1 MKNQKSKSLS
11 PLLKKMRQINESA
24 AATNALFV
32 ASKAFDPAQLDLVAG
47 KLGGNITVSGDNV
60 TYTGNSLELAEKELG
75 ALGFVLQ
82 SNVSESEEEEE
93 EDKKE
98 DEEEDMEE
106 SDGSCDEEEDEE
118 DNKED
123 IQESDSE
130 EEEEDKDK
138 ESDDE
143 EEEEEE
149 DEKKD
154 VQESLS
160 RRLMNPSNRL
170 RQVK

>member
-1 MKNQKSKSLS
+1 
-11 PLLKKMRQINESA
+11 MRQINESA

-32 ASKAFDPAQLDLVAG
+32 ASKAFDPAQLDLVAA
-47 KLGGNITVSGDNV
+47 KLGGDITISGDNV
-60 TYTGNSLELAEKELG
+60 TYTGTSLELAEKELG
-75 ALGFVLQ
+75 SLGFVLQ

-93 EDKKE
+93 EKE
-98 DEEEDMEE
+98 ESEEEEEEEMEE
-106 SDGSCDEEEDEE
+106 SGENCDEEEE
-118 DNKED
+118 DKDKED

-130 EEEEDKDK
+130 EEDDKDK

-149 DEKKD
+149 DDKKD